1 MLTSQ
6 RLTNDEGHPNDDVS
20 SWVSKMLFRLSG
32 YHHQWDLSNQII
44 HITLV
49 SIFCIAWVPKSLTF
63 LQVRNTVV
71 SYQNECFSSKSELP
85 CLPPSSLEL
94 WRRERAS
101 KQLSFW
107 WKTLILI
114 GHYGISSFTSPNFA
128 DFNGNGL
135 FWFYKILNFLMINTT
150 RPNPITISN
159 QSNALVQFACAY

>member
-6 RLTNDEGHPNDDVS
+6 GLTNDEGHPNDDVS

-94 WRRERAS
+94 WRRERAIR
-101 KQLSFW
+101 QLSFR

-114 GHYGISSFTSPNFA
+114 GHYDSIPLYCSLAEKSLRMKKLITRASSPGRSLVLSYMLYENM
-128 DFNGNGL
+128 D
-135 FWFYKILNFLMINTT
+135 KILKKLF
-150 RPNPITISN
+150 
-159 QSNALVQFACAY
+159 